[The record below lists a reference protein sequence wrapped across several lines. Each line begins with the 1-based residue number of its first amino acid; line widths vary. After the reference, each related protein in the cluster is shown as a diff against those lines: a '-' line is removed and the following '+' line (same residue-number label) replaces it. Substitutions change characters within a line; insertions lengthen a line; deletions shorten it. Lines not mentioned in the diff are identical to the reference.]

1 MSGLRVT
8 AISGFRGKGPACF
21 LVETGDARLILD
33 CGKGPD
39 RGRLPDLARIGPL
52 DAVLISHG
60 HADHIGGL
68 DLVPDGVPVHATA
81 PVIAIG
87 GHPRL
92 AQARTLP
99 LSGETTI
106 AGLAVETGQTSHAPG
121 GVWLRI
127 GGEGGVLY
135 SGDHTRASRLYPWQP
150 FPRARAFVLDASYG
164 AYDRPNAQAEAELR
178 ALVAEGRPV
187 LFPVPADGRAMEMAL
202 AFADIAPVRLDAA
215 VRRVA
220 EIVIAQEIGPAPMRA
235 AVANLL
241 ARTPPLAADGAPG
254 GVMLAASANADSGTA
269 ADLLTRI
276 EDDDA
281 VAIVFTGHLAEGAP
295 SERLVESG
303 RARFVRWNV
312 HPTLAEL
319 AAALDEAKPEIVM
332 PAFVKPPGLADL
344 AAALPQIRF
353 ATEPTIT
360 LDPSP

>member
-21 LVETGDARLILD
+21 LVETGGRRLLLD

-39 RGRLPDLARIGPL
+39 RGRLPDLAGIGPL

-68 DLVPDGVPVHATA
+68 DLVADDVPVHATA

-92 AQARTLP
+92 ERAHALP
-99 LSGETTI
+99 LSGDTSI
-106 AGLAVETGQTSHAPG
+106 AGLTVETGQTSHAPG

-127 GGEGGVLY
+127 GGEGGILY

-164 AYDRPNAQAEAELR
+164 AYDRPNARAEAELR
-178 ALVAEGRPV
+178 ALVSEGRPV

-202 AFADIAPVRLDAA
+202 ALADSAPVRLDAA
-215 VRRVA
+215 LRRVA
-220 EIVIAQEIGPAPMRA
+220 EIVVAQEIGPADMRA
-235 AVANLL
+235 AVADLL
-241 ARTPPLAADGAPG
+241 ARTPPLEADAALE
-254 GVMLAASANADSGTA
+254 GVMLAASANADAGTA
-269 ADLLTRI
+269 ADLLARV
-276 EDDDA
+276 EGDDA

-312 HPTLAEL
+312 HPTLTELSAALAEARPQIVMAAFVNGDGL
-319 AAALDEAKPEIVM
+319 AA
-332 PAFVKPPGLADL
+332 L

-360 LDPSP
+360 LAPSP

>member
-1 MSGLRVT
+1 MTGLRLT

-21 LVETGDARLILD
+21 LVETCGRRLLLD

-39 RGRLPDLARIGPL
+39 RGRLPDLSGIGPL

-60 HADHIGGL
+60 HNDHIGGL
-68 DLVPDGVPVHATA
+68 ELVPEGVPIHATA

-87 GHPRL
+87 GHARL
-92 AQARTLP
+92 ERAQVLP
-99 LSGETTI
+99 LSGETSI
-106 AGLAVETGQTSHAPG
+106 AGVTVETGQTSHAPG

-127 GGEGGVLY
+127 GGEAGVLY

-150 FPRARAFVLDASYG
+150 FPPARAFVLDASYG

-178 ALVAEGRPV
+178 TLAGEGRPV
-187 LFPVPADGRAMEMAL
+187 LFPVPADGRGMEMAL
-202 AFADIAPVRLDAA
+202 ALADIAPVRLDGAL
-215 VRRVA
+215 RRVA

-235 AVANLL
+235 AVADLL
-241 ARTPPLAADGAPG
+241 ARTPPLEADSAPA

-269 ADLLTRI
+269 ADLVARI
-276 EDDDA
+276 EGDDG

-295 SERLVESG
+295 SERLVTSG

-319 AAALDEAKPEIVM
+319 AAALDEARPQIVM
-332 PAFVKPPGLADL
+332 AAFVNASGLDAL
-344 AAALPQIRF
+344 AAALPAIRF
-353 ATEPTIT
+353 ATAPTIT